1 MPIDP
6 AMLTVGGDWS
16 IGIPEAGLQ
25 PPAAPGSSGGASFGQ
40 IMADQVEQLSGLQT
54 DAAGASRDL
63 ALGKASDPTEAVLAV
78 ERARLAMQLAVS
90 VRGKLTEAVQT
101 IMHTQV

>member
-6 AMLTVGGDWS
+6 AMLTVGGEWS
-16 IGIPEAGLQ
+16 IGIPEAGTR
-25 PPAAPGSSGGASFGQ
+25 PPGAEGGGASFGQ
-40 IMADQVEQLSGLQT
+40 IMADQVRSLGDLQQE
-54 DAAGASRDL
+54 AAGASREL
-63 ALGKASDPTEAVLAV
+63 ALGQASDPTTAVLAV